1 MVLLRSLHSKLQAW
15 KRVLLASVVVYG
27 VLVILYEYRYEE
39 VKGLFAPLLP
49 EKYASKIAGEK
60 GEWQKVLAKF
70 SSVNSLRPIQTRVLP
85 RIQKRNDSIITIA
98 IGLAI
103 TSRRI
108 KKMAIDN
115 MGQKHPFF
123 MSLLPSFCKTMSRG
137 FSYSFYLAYDYS
149 DNFFANSQFREVF
162 HQKFGNITTNL
173 CPFANDS
180 SVDLKLV
187 KCSYQRKPARAQND
201 AMLEAY
207 LDGKRYFYR
216 VNDDT
221 VMISKNWTEFLIE
234 ALRNMKPPY
243 VGVVGPVQKGKNI
256 LTYDFVHRTH
266 VDIFGYYYPHFF
278 TD

>member
-1 MVLLRSLHSKLQAW
+1 
-15 KRVLLASVVVYG
+15 
-27 VLVILYEYRYEE
+27 
-39 VKGLFAPLLP
+39 
-49 EKYASKIAGEK
+49 
-60 GEWQKVLAKF
+60 
-70 SSVNSLRPIQTRVLP
+70 
-85 RIQKRNDSIITIA
+85 
-98 IGLAI
+98 
-103 TSRRI
+103 
-108 KKMAIDN
+108 MAIDN

-278 TD
+278 TDWWADSWITVVYKPQNSKALSTVKLRHTMQMGQRYGVDRSKRSLVNDEIAQGKTTLLKYTQSNSYN